1 MSIDINDVRTIKQF
15 KNGTFSNYKKSD
27 VKKELVKSIYNHKI
41 EESCYWISEFIC
53 SGQLIDAWETILL
66 ILSKHIHLANPKL
79 PLYINMRYQNFRD
92 ILKNG
97 YIDNELELRNNVEI
111 RKLFCEICCTMCLS
125 SKKPIMQIIK
135 PKISEFNLHMLSD
148 ELKAPNVFYI
158 KPYFEKEDPK
168 ELFIALNEFCYQ
180 LIEVKETIPIIFWI
194 DCILDYDKTCKKN
207 KKQLFAC
214 RRSHIPVSEKDQLDP
229 VWILWDIIINIS
241 KKQSICHKIIQNI
254 LELYCIRYNNNT
266 KRKRKDLMYHCIY
279 LLTENVD
286 FNISIFK
293 NKDIIEKVTS
303 KTEIIYK
310 EIKKNEISPNTD
322 YLFMNQSTKSQTE
335 KTIAK
340 IKKMNEMLN

>member
-1 MSIDINDVRTIKQF
+1 M
-15 KNGTFSNYKKSD
+15 
-27 VKKELVKSIYNHKI
+27 
-41 EESCYWISEFIC
+41 
-53 SGQLIDAWETILL
+53 
-66 ILSKHIHLANPKL
+66 
-79 PLYINMRYQNFRD
+79 
-92 ILKNG
+92 
-97 YIDNELELRNNVEI
+97 
-111 RKLFCEICCTMCLS
+111 
-125 SKKPIMQIIK
+125 
-135 PKISEFNLHMLSD
+135 
-148 ELKAPNVFYI
+148 
-158 KPYFEKEDPK
+158 
-168 ELFIALNEFCYQ
+168 
-180 LIEVKETIPIIFWI
+180 
-194 DCILDYDKTCKKN
+194 
-207 KKQLFAC
+207 
-214 RRSHIPVSEKDQLDP
+214 DP

-322 YLFMNQSTKSQTE
+322 YLFMNQSTKTQTE